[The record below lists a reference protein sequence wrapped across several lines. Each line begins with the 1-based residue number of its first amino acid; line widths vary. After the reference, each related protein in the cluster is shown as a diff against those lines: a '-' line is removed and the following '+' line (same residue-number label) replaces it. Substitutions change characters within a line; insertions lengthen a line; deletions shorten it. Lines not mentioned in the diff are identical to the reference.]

1 MFMIHGLTWLDQRLA
16 SREIVGHAKST
27 IVWQCH
33 AHVSASCN
41 QRWQSS
47 YHREAVGGRG
57 CFTNQASLHLLVACL
72 PVLNVLSC
80 HLHSVHCMPVDR
92 LVLLELCILAA
103 LAWQGLRRGPQ
114 QQSHAPPGLH
124 WEAQVYGIQYIFCI
138 MHILHIFNHQL
149 QKNLRFQSF
158 PNNLSKM
165 TCTLLSVATL
175 EKPESRS
182 QDQLGPN
189 TRKYCSRKMCRG
201 TTLATNNA

>member
-1 MFMIHGLTWLDQRLA
+1 MPMWVLPATKGGKARITGKRLVVGAVSRIRLHCICWLQ
-16 SREIVGHAKST
+16 
-27 IVWQCH
+27 
-33 AHVSASCN
+33 
-41 QRWQSS
+41 
-47 YHREAVGGRG
+47 
-57 CFTNQASLHLLVACL
+57 CL

-149 QKNLRFQSF
+149 RKNLRFQSF

-182 QDQLGPN
+182 QDQVGPN